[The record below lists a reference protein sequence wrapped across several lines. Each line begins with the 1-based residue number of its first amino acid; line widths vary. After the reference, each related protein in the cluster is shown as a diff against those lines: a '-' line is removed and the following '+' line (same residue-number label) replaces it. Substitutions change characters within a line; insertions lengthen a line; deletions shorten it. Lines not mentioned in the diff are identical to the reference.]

1 MTALGDDG
9 PVVIVGAGLAGTVLA
24 LYLARRGIEVE
35 LHESRPDLRR
45 ADVDG
50 NRSINLALAK
60 RGKVALGDIGVLD
73 QVDGI
78 VIPMA
83 GRIVHAGGEV
93 TTQPYGNNGEVIDSV
108 SRTDLNAILLDAAE
122 ATGLINVHFDQ
133 HLQTLDVDGRT
144 ATFSPYRNPSA
155 ATTVPFGN
163 LLAVD
168 GATSSARPLILAA
181 NGGTATIEPLEHG
194 YKELEIPPSPGGGF
208 RLEEGGL
215 HIWPRGELMLIA
227 LANPEGDFT
236 ATLFMPHRGTTEGM
250 PHRGSTGGTAEG
262 SRAGF
267 EDLDDPAAVT
277 AFFERHF
284 DDVIDLIGAEELQRQ
299 WAANPVG
306 DLATVRVD
314 RWALDE
320 RAVLLGD
327 AAHAIVPF
335 HGQGMNAG
343 MESCR
348 LLDRAIAAHP
358 DDTEAAFAAFA
369 AGRKPDADAIADMAL
384 DNYIEMRSDVID
396 PDYLLRRDLA
406 LTLEER
412 FPDRIAARYGMVM
425 FTTMPYAEVVARNER
440 QQDVF
445 RTLIDGAGSLDD
457 IDWAKAEQLVD
468 DLGPL
473 PDWI

>member
-24 LYLARRGIEVE
+24 LYLARRGVDVE
-35 LHESRPDLRR
+35 LYESRPDLRR
-45 ADVDG
+45 AEFDG
-50 NRSINLALAK
+50 NRSINLALAT
-60 RGKVALGDIGVLD
+60 RGKVALEEVGVLD
-73 QVDGI
+73 QVADI

-83 GRIVHAGGEV
+83 GRIVHADGEV
-93 TTQPYGNNGEVIDSV
+93 TTQPYGNDGQVIDSV
-108 SRTDLNAILLDAAE
+108 SRSDLNAILLDAAE
-122 ATGLINVHFDQ
+122 ATGRIAVHFDR
-133 HLQTLDVDGRT
+133 HLQALDLDRRT
-144 ATFSPYRNPSA
+144 ATFSPYREPTA

-163 LLAVD
+163 VLAVD

-181 NGGTATIEPLEHG
+181 NGGTATVEPLEHG
-194 YKELEIPPSPGGGF
+194 YKELEIPPAVDGGF

-236 ATLFMPHRGTTEGM
+236 ATLFMPHRGA
-250 PHRGSTGGTAEG
+250 PDRGA
-262 SRAGF
+262 RDGF
-267 EDLDDPAAVT
+267 DAVDDPEAVT

-284 DDVIDLIGAEELQRQ
+284 PDVIGLIGAEELQRQ
-299 WAANPVG
+299 WRTNPVG

-320 RAVLLGD
+320 RAVLVGD

-358 DDTEAAFAAFA
+358 DDTATAFATFA
-369 AGRKPDADAIADMAL
+369 AGRRPDADAIADMAI
-384 DNYIEMRSDVID
+384 DNYVEMRSDVMD

-406 LTLEER
+406 LALEER
-412 FPDRIAARYGMVM
+412 FPDRIAARYGMVT

-440 QQDVF
+440 QQEVF
-445 RTLIDGAGSLDD
+445 RTLIDTATDLDD
-457 IDWAKAEQLVD
+457 VDWARAERLVD

-473 PDWI
+473 PSWI